1 GGPDRRGE
9 LGGGGGQPAAQGDGP
24 VAQACGGGECHGPA
38 PVPVT
43 LILCTLV
50 TKMTRRQTPVEPPVR
65 RDGRRER
72 WTAHRAARRAEL
84 MEAVLQA
91 VRQRGPGID
100 LDDVAAV
107 SGIAKTVFYR
117 YFADKAD
124 LFLAVGREAGERVV
138 EEVVAAVD
146 GTSHPR
152 VMVQA
157 GVDTFLRA
165 VEADPEVYRFV
176 LQRPANAAAASDY
189 SAVIS
194 KHVSRVIGDL
204 LRAAGRDTGRAEPWG
219 FAMVG
224 AVRSAAERWL
234 DEPTMSRE
242 ALASHLTDLLW
253 AGGRA
258 APRVVPAAAPDRTGN
273 RRPPTVP

>member
-1 GGPDRRGE
+1 M
-9 LGGGGGQPAAQGDGP
+9 
-24 VAQACGGGECHGPA
+24 A
-38 PVPVT
+38 PP
-43 LILCTLV
+43 
-50 TKMTRRQTPVEPPVR
+50 QTPPPPPADDRPVR

-72 WTAHRAARRAEL
+72 WAEHRAARRTEL
-84 MEAVLQA
+84 IDAVLAA
-91 VRQRGPGID
+91 VRAQGPGVD
-100 LDDVAAV
+100 MDDVAST

-117 YFADKAD
+117 YFKDKAD
-124 LFLAVGREAGERVV
+124 LYLTVGRSVGEQLV
-138 EEVVAAVD
+138 EDVVAAVE
-146 GTSHPR
+146 GTRHPR
-152 VMVQA
+152 EMIAA

-165 VEADPEVYRFV
+165 VEDDPDVYRFV

-194 KHVSRVIGDL
+194 RHVSRVIGDL
-204 LRAAGRDTGRAEPWG
+204 LRAGGRDAGVAEPWG

-242 ALASHLTDLLW
+242 ALAGYLTDLLW

-258 APRVVPAAAPDRTGN
+258 APTARPTAAPAAASLRSVRRADRQG
-273 RRPPTVP
+273 